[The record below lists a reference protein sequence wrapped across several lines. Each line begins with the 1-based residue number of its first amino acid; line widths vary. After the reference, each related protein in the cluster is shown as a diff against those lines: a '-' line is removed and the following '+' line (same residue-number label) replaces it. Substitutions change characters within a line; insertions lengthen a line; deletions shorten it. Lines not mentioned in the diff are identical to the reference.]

1 MRRSSHDC
9 IPEEPGR
16 ATWLAEGIAISILPV
31 EDHKRPICDGLGTI
45 ISYWRG
51 LRGGSQGIFIEIIW

>member
-1 MRRSSHDC
+1 MTAYRKSQAGR
-9 IPEEPGR
+9 PGF
-16 ATWLAEGIAISILPV
+16 AEGIAISIPPV

-51 LRGGSQGIFIEIIW
+51 LRGGSQGIFIKII